1 VRRAAAAAL
10 AALALLAA
18 GCGSEEA
25 NPPPAEPA
33 ASPPLAERPAG
44 KVLRVGA
51 EAEGVAVSR
60 GGIATIAFR
69 DPDRLEMIDMAA
81 VRVVGRVE
89 TPNPARHLEMAND
102 RRTVLVPIEYSDVLW
117 MVYVPCEVA
126 ADTRGALCA
135 LGPGPIRTGDFPH
148 DAVEA
153 DGGRI
158 FVADEGGDAI
168 SVIEGSRVTDTLEA
182 PEQPG
187 GIATSGGLVA
197 AVAVAAREIA
207 FWDADSLEEVDVLDA
222 GAGPSH
228 VVASDD
234 GRFYV
239 VDTGGDALLV
249 YEGDGGDGE
258 PRLLDRLNLPD
269 SPYGIAI
276 DDRRDEL
283 WVTRTGA
290 NEVDRIDLGDG
301 APKVTGTYPTVRQP
315 NSVGVDERSGRVV
328 VVGRDDGAVQ
338 VFDPGEEG

>member
-33 ASPPLAERPAG
+33 VSPPLAERPAG
-44 KVLRVGA
+44 KVLRVGS
-51 EAEGVAVSR
+51 EAEGVALSR

-102 RRTVLVPIEYSDVLW
+102 GRTVLVPIEYSDLLW
-117 MVYVPCEVA
+117 EVDVPWAVRLPQDESVQSGWP
-126 ADTRGALCA
+126 TV
-135 LGPGPIRTGDFPH
+135 RTGDFPH
-148 DAVEA
+148 DAIEA
-153 DGGRI
+153 EDGRI

-168 SVIEGSRVTDTLEA
+168 SVIDGGRVTDTLDA

-187 GIATSGGLVA
+187 GIATSDGLVG

-228 VVASDD
+228 VVASGD

-249 YEGDGGDGE
+249 YEGEGE

-301 APKVTGTYPTVRQP
+301 APKITATYPTVRQP
-315 NSVGVDERSGRVV
+315 NSVGVDEGSGRVV
-328 VVGRDDGAVQ
+328 VVGRDDGDVQ